1 MSWLARI
8 AAAMLTMFSC
18 AASYAE
24 EPVRVFAAASLTNVL
39 IEIAEQWAERGHP
52 EPRLAFG
59 GTATLARQLAAGAP
73 ADLFVAA
80 DGRWMDELEKQ
91 AALAPG
97 TRIDLLG
104 NELVLIAPRGR
115 RFDVELRPGFAFSRA
130 FPGKLCI
137 GEPAVVPAGTYAK
150 QALESLQWWDSLQ
163 GRIVGTEDVR
173 AALAFVER
181 GECAAGIVYATDA
194 TVSDKV
200 VVIARFTPRSHA
212 PIVYPVALLRNA
224 TPQAHDLFAYLRS
237 EPAAATFRRH
247 GFVPLGARH

>member
-1 MSWLARI
+1 MSRLARI
-8 AAAMLTMFSC
+8 AAAMLSLFSC
-18 AASYAE
+18 AASFAE

-39 IEIAEQWAERGHP
+39 TEISTQWAQSGHP
-52 EPRLAFG
+52 APRLAFG

-91 AALAPG
+91 GRLVPG
-97 TRIDLLG
+97 TRTDLLG
-104 NELVLIAPRGR
+104 NDLVLIAPMGR
-115 RFDVELRPGFAFSRA
+115 RFDVELRPGFPFSRA

-137 GEPAVVPAGTYAK
+137 GEPDVVPAGTYAK

-173 AALAFVER
+173 SALAFVER

-194 TVSDKV
+194 AISGKV
-200 VVIARFTPRSHA
+200 VVIARFTPQSHA
-212 PIVYPVALLRNA
+212 PIVYPVAVLMNA
-224 TPQAHDLFAYLRS
+224 TPQAHDFLSYLRS
-237 EPAAATFRRH
+237 QAAAATFRRH
-247 GFVPLGARH
+247 GFVPLSARH